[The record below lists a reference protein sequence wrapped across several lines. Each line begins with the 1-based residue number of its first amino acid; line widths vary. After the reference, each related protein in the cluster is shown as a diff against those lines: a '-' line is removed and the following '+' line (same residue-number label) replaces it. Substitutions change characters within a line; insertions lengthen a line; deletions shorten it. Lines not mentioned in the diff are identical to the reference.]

1 MHEVRVRSAVAL
13 KRSGI
18 SDKMGMGPIWI
29 RSFAAGEV
37 LIFRQIKKGLGGEVA
52 NGFRQEFGIVRCS
65 DMFRGLSLRPFRGM
79 QDEAFPL
86 DQRPLDRRLG
96 SEHVEALAILTR
108 RVEETTVN
116 SGDHVRNL

>member
-13 KRSGI
+13 KRPGI

-37 LIFRQIKKGLGGEVA
+37 LIFRQIQKGLGGEVA

-65 DMFRGLSLRPFRGM
+65 YMLRGL
-79 QDEAFPL
+79 E
-86 DQRPLDRRLG
+86 
-96 SEHVEALAILTR
+96 LAAVSR
-108 RVEETTVN
+108 YA
-116 SGDHVRNL
+116 G